1 MHYETPNPFLTCIQK
16 QLIMCRLGTDCWQII
31 YIKYCPCQFKL
42 QESSDVSAVDVRDSA
57 GWVHFL
63 QVNTMW
69 AIACRA
75 YLEIRIWFGPRW
87 SILSVSILEL
97 SEPELSPTVLFFFV
111 FGLSCVW
118 WCVSGRMSLT
128 AWLPVACCRST
139 ILLYLIGDMIRNW
152 LQVIRLIYIA
162 QCMHCLLYT
171 SPSPRDS

>member
-97 SEPELSPTVLFFFV
+97 SEPELSQLQLCRFFFCFWIV
-111 FGLSCVW
+111 MWLVVCVW
-118 WCVSGRMSLT
+118 SHVIGGL
-128 AWLPVACCRST
+128 VACC
-139 ILLYLIGDMIRNW
+139 LLP
-152 LQVIRLIYIA
+152 IY
-162 QCMHCLLYT
+162 HLVV
-171 SPSPRDS
+171 SDW